1 MNQSIQSHADR
12 LAAAAEITAKAR
24 HEIEQHEALAATVH
38 RFKAAAVAGELDDA
52 GAADLVRQSEALRIS
67 EIVFPRKQ
75 AVLRDAQSAEYA
87 VAAEVLESLAL
98 ALDPLAKEAAAAAD
112 ALTAALVDPV
122 AAAIRGD
129 TSAGYER
136 DRGRCMVE
144 QFFPGVFGAA
154 VLADRIKTASQTQ
167 WGAAHVPTEAREIVQ
182 VFDAELA
189 AIRSGIAM
197 VRATLKAAQRALG

>member
-1 MNQSIQSHADR
+1 MNQSIQSHTDR
-12 LAAAAEITAKAR
+12 LAEAAAITAKAR

-38 RFKAAAVAGELDDA
+38 RLQAAAVAGELDDA
-52 GAADLVRQSEALRIS
+52 GAGQLVKESEALRIS
-67 EIVFPRKQ
+67 QIVLPRKQ

-154 VLADRIKTASQTQ
+154 VLADRIKTASTTQ
-167 WGAAHVPTEAREIVQ
+167 WGAAHVPGEAALILAA
-182 VFDAELA
+182 FDAEVA
-189 AIRSGIAM
+189 AIRSGTAM
-197 VRATLKAAQRALG
+197 LRAVHKVAVKNFG